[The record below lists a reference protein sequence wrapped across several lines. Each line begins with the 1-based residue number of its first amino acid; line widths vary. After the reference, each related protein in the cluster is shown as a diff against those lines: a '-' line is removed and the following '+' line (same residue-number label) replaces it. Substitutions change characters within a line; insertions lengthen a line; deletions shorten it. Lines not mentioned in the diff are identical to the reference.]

1 VSSLAERI
9 GTLGEAGPLYRR
21 VHDALRSAIENSL
34 LKPQDALPPERD
46 LATDFGV
53 SRITVRKALDALVAE
68 GLLTRKQG
76 AGTFVSGRVEKQFAK
91 LTSFSEDMAARGRK
105 PRSEWLLRAS
115 GTVTPDESL
124 TLGLSPGAPVYRF
137 NRVRF
142 ADELPMAVEYSI
154 IPGFG
159 LPGVEAVEESLYA
172 ALQAASTRP
181 ARALQKLRAILVDEE
196 RAKLLK
202 VERGAP
208 ALYIERR
215 GFLDDGRVIEATQSW
230 YRGDAYDFVAELS
243 ARA

>member
-1 VSSLAERI
+1 
-9 GTLGEAGPLYRR
+9 
-21 VHDALRSAIENSL
+21 
-34 LKPQDALPPERD
+34 
-46 LATDFGV
+46 
-53 SRITVRKALDALVAE
+53 
-68 GLLTRKQG
+68 
-76 AGTFVSGRVEKQFAK
+76 
-91 LTSFSEDMAARGRK
+91 MAARGRK

-159 LPGVEAVEESLYA
+159 LPGVEAVEESLYV
-172 ALQAASTRP
+172 ALQAAGTRP
-181 ARALQKLRAILVDEE
+181 ARALQKLRAILVDGE
-196 RAKLLK
+196 RARLLK
-202 VERGAP
+202 VEVGAP